1 MRSTCSDSERFIST
15 CNEVRRE
22 RGQMEQRVRQLEKFE
37 ALGKL
42 AGGVVMTFIMSSQ
55 PSWVGRNSG
64 SAA

>member
-1 MRSTCSDSERFIST
+1 MRSTSSDSERFIST

-42 AGGVVMTFIMSSQ
+42 AGGLVMTLIMSSE

-64 SAA
+64 STA